1 MMFKCIV
8 NGMKEMSMSD
18 KISDI
23 VFVKFEFN
31 VLHCASEF
39 FVLILTFISTTLL
52 NNFTYEYCSLNA
64 VKAKSTKFTKTVKSF
79 QSKCTKKS

>member
-1 MMFKCIV
+1 
-8 NGMKEMSMSD
+8 MKEMSMTD

-23 VFVKFEFN
+23 VFAKFEFN

-39 FVLILTFISTTLL
+39 FVPSLTFISTTLL
-52 NNFTYEYCSLNA
+52 NNFTYEYCPLNA
-64 VKAKSTKFTKTVKSF
+64 VKTKPTKFTKTVQSF